1 MKGERLGGTATGA
14 KKLKMSRGMSPSGPV
29 GTAEDSLEVL
39 AGMRLKLK
47 RLTFGESVKSE
58 NVRWDGMGV
67 MSKQSRPVL
76 FGNGVVEVEMK
87 VLDGP
92 GKQSMLSP
100 LYSGVAAKSAMS

>member
-14 KKLKMSRGMSPSGPV
+14 KLKMSPGMSPSGPV
-29 GTAEDSLEVL
+29 GTAEDSPEEL
-39 AGMRLKLK
+39 AGMRLKLR

-76 FGNGVVEVEMK
+76 FGNGVVGVEMK

-92 GKQSMLSP
+92 GKQSMRSP
-100 LYSGVAAKSAMS
+100 LYSGVEAKSAMS

>member
-1 MKGERLGGTATGA
+1 MKGERLGGTATGTR
-14 KKLKMSRGMSPSGPV
+14 KPKMSPGMSPSGPV
-29 GTAEDSLEVL
+29 GTDSLEEL
-39 AGMRLKLK
+39 AGMRLRLK

-76 FGNGVVEVEMK
+76 FGNGVVGVEMK